1 MMEVMEAIEARRSH
15 RAYKPD
21 PLTGEQLD
29 TLLKAAL
36 ASPSAVNRQ
45 PWHFTV
51 VQDPALLK
59 RINDATA
66 EDMMKKA
73 AEDRSPRFADPA
85 FDVFYHAP
93 AVIFISGDKNFY
105 WSQIDCGIAVENL
118 ALSAMGLNLGSVIV
132 GMPRMVIER
141 EGGEETKRRLGIPEG
156 NEFIVGMLIGLNTVT
171 KEAHPIEPNKVAIIR
186 PILRAKRRKN
196 RRFARFAKN
205 ITEN

>member
-105 WSQIDCGIAVENL
+105 WSQIDCGIAVENIAL
-118 ALSAMGLNLGSVIV
+118 AAESLGLGSVIL
-132 GMPRMVIER
+132 GLPRGAFSGEHGDEFR
-141 EGGEETKRRLGIPEG
+141 SALRFPEGHDFFIAIAVGIP
-156 NEFIVGMLIGLNTVT
+156 TDT
-171 KEAHPIEPNKVAIIR
+171 KAAHPVKPDRVT
-186 PILRAKRRKN
+186 IL
-196 RRFARFAKN
+196 
-205 ITEN
+205 